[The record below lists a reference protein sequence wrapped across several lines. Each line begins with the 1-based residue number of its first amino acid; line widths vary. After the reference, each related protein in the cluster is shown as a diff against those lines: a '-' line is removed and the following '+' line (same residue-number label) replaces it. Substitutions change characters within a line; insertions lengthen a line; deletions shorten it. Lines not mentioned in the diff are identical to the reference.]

1 MWLVPT
7 IWLITAATEGHPWA
21 LGLAALFLH
30 STQDSSYRGEQRWGG
45 SKCQRVHRG
54 GAQAASKWG
63 GWMTQ
68 ELGRDTPAWLLPV
81 PEWWVSLCRVTRGQS
96 RTSRLSRVNSH
107 TSALVDVEIWVHM
120 ETKEDNDRM
129 KSCSDVCV
137 CVCVCVVYIV
147 CVPGNKQRKAKSQTI
162 WDAES
167 HAKSLA
173 PLPSSWAPVFVCVC
187 VCVC

>member
-1 MWLVPT
+1 
-7 IWLITAATEGHPWA
+7 
-21 LGLAALFLH
+21 
-30 STQDSSYRGEQRWGG
+30 
-45 SKCQRVHRG
+45 
-54 GAQAASKWG
+54 
-63 GWMTQ
+63 MTQ

-137 CVCVCVVYIV
+137 CVCVVYIV

-187 VCVC
+187 VCVCVLVTQSCPTLCSPPGFSVHGILQIRILEYWVASPFSRGFSRPRDRTWIS

>member
-1 MWLVPT
+1 MLKLFQKVVIVFQPRSLGSSLSVACTHYLTDYSSHWRTSVGLGVGCPVSSLYTGQQLQRRTDMRWEQVPT
-7 IWLITAATEGHPWA
+7 CPSRRCT
-21 LGLAALFLH
+21 
-30 STQDSSYRGEQRWGG
+30 G
-45 SKCQRVHRG
+45 SIQM
-54 GAQAASKWG
+54 SKWG

-81 PEWWVSLCRVTRGQS
+81 PEWWVSLCHVTRGQS

-137 CVCVCVVYIV
+137 CVCVCVL
-147 CVPGNKQRKAKSQTI
+147 CT
-162 WDAES
+162 
-167 HAKSLA
+167 
-173 PLPSSWAPVFVCVC
+173 
-187 VCVC
+187 